1 MTDRARQSGPGGGRA
16 PSLWRVFG
24 ICVLAVAAV
33 FAAYELVERTWLQG
47 LSPEA
52 LHTLHLA
59 RGISAAAIA
68 AALAATLI
76 LRQLQGTPQRE
87 SAARA
92 KSWRLGVQRVRLRT
106 KIVVPMVALA
116 IVPALAIG
124 LFAIER
130 NAQSLRAA
138 LLQRLEFDTTAKAQA
153 VQNFLGALQEDLL
166 FLSRM
171 GMLRELAAAETAG
184 APDRVA
190 ALRREVERE
199 FAVFSQGRRA
209 YYQLRYLNRAGHEV
223 VRLNVEHGQP
233 TIVPLH
239 QLQDKSARYY
249 VRAAAALPPG
259 EVYVSPADFNVEH
272 GEVEVP
278 HRRVARYA
286 TVVAGP
292 GDREHG
298 LLVINVFADYLLS
311 LVGPLPPGAEAW
323 LVDERG
329 TFVGHTGEPAQKP
342 AASNPAELATS
353 NSLPAA
359 ARALLREHGGQSTLE
374 TDAVFVNRAPIR
386 LTAAAPERQWTLL
399 VAHPRAPVEMPIRHL
414 TVFLWV
420 ALGLVVAVAGMMGIL
435 LAHYFVQPVARLRQA
450 TREMA
455 EGDLTRQVEVTTG
468 DELEELARDFNTM
481 TTKLRAAQERL
492 AGWNTELAEEVA
504 RQTEHVQRLERG
516 LARADTLASIGQM
529 TAAVMHEIG
538 NPLAAIKTKIQVAEE
553 EGGLSPN
560 CHAAFAEVLLE
571 VDRLTAFLRSFSRL
585 SRLREPRLERVS
597 LVEVAQGV
605 VTLVSPELR
614 RRGVWLNVA
623 SEQDVPEIRGDPD
636 QLRQLLIN
644 LILNAADA
652 STAGAEILV
661 RLQRQAMDADAPG
674 SAVRARIVV
683 SDRGTGIAPEHL
695 ERIWDPFFT
704 TKPDGT
710 GLGLAICRR
719 IVEDHSG
726 TIAARSEPGQGTE
739 VSVTFPAV
747 AAVGD
752 EERLGTDKRPLV

>member
-1 MTDRARQSGPGGGRA
+1 MAVLDDSATTLRPAADPALPIHPMSDGPHPFRETPPPVGSSG
-16 PSLWRVFG
+16 
-24 ICVLAVAAV
+24 
-33 FAAYELVERTWLQG
+33 
-47 LSPEA
+47 
-52 LHTLHLA
+52 
-59 RGISAAAIA
+59 
-68 AALAATLI
+68 
-76 LRQLQGTPQRE
+76 
-87 SAARA
+87 A

-124 LFAIER
+124 LFAITR

-138 LLQRLEFDTTAKAQA
+138 LLQRLEFDTTAKART
-153 VQNFLGALQEDLL
+153 VQDFFGTLEEDLL

-171 GMLRELAAAETAG
+171 GVVRDLAAAEAAG

-223 VRLNVEHGQP
+223 VRLNVAQGKP

-239 QLQDKSARYY
+239 QLQDKGARYY
-249 VRAAAALPPG
+249 VQATAATPTG
-259 EVYVSPADFNVEH
+259 ELYVSPVDLNVEH
-272 GEVEVP
+272 GQMEVP
-278 HRRVARYA
+278 HRRVVRYA

-292 GDREHG
+292 GGREHG

-323 LVDERG
+323 LVDEAG
-329 TFVGHTGEPAQKP
+329 TYVGHVGEPTEKP
-342 AASNPAELATS
+342 VVSGSVERPLTS
-353 NSLPAA
+353 SDSLPVAA
-359 ARALLREHGGQSTLE
+359 AALLRGPRGQNTLE
-374 TDAVFVNRAPIR
+374 TATVFVSRAPIR
-386 LTAAAPERQWTLL
+386 LAAAQPERQWTLL
-399 VAHPRAPVEMPIRHL
+399 ASHPRTPMEMPIRHL

-420 ALGLVVAVAGMMGIL
+420 ALGLVVAVAGVMGIW
-435 LAHYFVQPVARLRQA
+435 LAHYLVQPVARLRQA
-450 TREMA
+450 TRQIA
-455 EGDLTRQVEVTTG
+455 GGNLTREVEVTTG
-468 DELEELARDFNTM
+468 DELEELAQDFNTM
-481 TTKLRAAQERL
+481 TAQLRAAQERL
-492 AGWNTELAEEVA
+492 AAWNTELAEEVA

-553 EGGLSPN
+553 DGGLSPN
-560 CHAAFAEVLLE
+560 CHTAFAEVLLE

-623 SEQDVPEIRGDPD
+623 SETDVPEIRGDAN

-652 STAGAEILV
+652 SPAGAEILV
-661 RLQRQAMDADAPG
+661 RLQRQAADAAASG
-674 SAVRARIVV
+674 SAMHARIEV
-683 SDRGTGIAPEHL
+683 SDRGTGIAAEHL

-719 IVEDHSG
+719 IVDDHGG
-726 TIAARSEPGQGTE
+726 TIAMRSQPGQGTA
-739 VSVTFPAV
+739 VTVTFPAL
-747 AAVGD
+747 AANAD
-752 EERLGTDKRPLV
+752 EDRFDTDKHSKI